1 MIGSFAFLVIE
12 TVNPVQSYVGGQG
25 GKATKVNF
33 DRPGILV
40 VHYRSAKGLEFDTL
54 FLPDLDEYA
63 ANLESPECRMTYYVL
78 VSRARDELHLSYVGA
93 TRPNIVDMFPTHLV
107 EEL

>member
-1 MIGSFAFLVIE
+1 MTE

-25 GKATKVNF
+25 GKAAKVDF
-33 DRPGILV
+33 DRPGIVV
-40 VHYRSAKGLEFDTL
+40 VHYQSAKGLEFDTL

-63 ANLESPECRMTYYVL
+63 ANLESPECRMTFYVL

-93 TRPNIVDMFPTHLV
+93 AKPKIVDMFPNHLV